1 MCEKM
6 LRLRPVAVLFV
17 VLSGLLLGGG
27 APASASAGTTI
38 GPVQINPVGHPHLC
52 WQATGNGAPVLLET
66 CASGVQAQQ
75 WSLTPDGVL
84 MNGIGYCLEALPGRR
99 AGVPLYIDFAGQCGG
114 GRGQVWQYNGTTG
127 HLFSQDTCAALG
139 GPMTTGT
146 AVVRR
151 SCPRGP
157 RWSIGYSAVTLH
169 PGTGSGTA
177 GRQFS
182 ASVTVADAASA
193 QTAYGVTVKFGVVRG
208 LSVTG
213 VAAAGWRCDRVT
225 LTCTGTLPA
234 GTSRRVDLS
243 GRLPADARPGDSY
256 ALSARTMVSGTS
268 QLPGTKR
275 TDALVRVTV
284 HAAAPAAA
292 GSPGASP
299 RLLLLAAIVV
309 VLLTGGGLLTG
320 LTLRRRPVH
329 ATAYEGRR
337 RRVESRLPGLDMPV
351 AHPAGQPDPQGDR
364 RARLGVRANVHV
376 GIAHRQVNRVHHDV
390 RPHDQDQGSATG
402 VQLHEQRV
410 GRDDGLGEVQNHIT
424 PRRP

>member
-1 MCEKM
+1 M
-6 LRLRPVAVLFV
+6 

-27 APASASAGTTI
+27 IPASASGGITI

-52 WQATGNGAPVLLET
+52 WQATGNGAPVLLAT
-66 CASGVQAQQ
+66 CDSGVQAQQ

-84 MNGIGYCLEALPGRR
+84 MNGIGYCLEALPGQR

-127 HLFSQDTCAALG
+127 HLSSQGTCAALG

-169 PGTGSGTA
+169 PGTGSGA
-177 GRQFS
+177 VGSPFN
-182 ASVTVADAASA
+182 ASVTVANAASA
-193 QTAYGVTVKFGVVRG
+193 QTAYGVSVKFGVVRG
-208 LSVTG
+208 LSFTG
-213 VAAAGWRCDRVT
+213 VTAAGWRCDRTT

-234 GTSRRVDLS
+234 GTSSRIDLS
-243 GRLPADARPGDSY
+243 GRLSASARPGDSY
-256 ALSARTMVSGTS
+256 PLSARTTISGTS
-268 QLPGTKR
+268 QLPGAER
-275 TDALVRVTV
+275 TQALVNVAV

-292 GSPGASP
+292 SAASSPGPSP
-299 RLLLLAAIVV
+299 RLFLLAGIVV
-309 VLLTGGGLLTG
+309 VLLLGGGLLTG
-320 LTLRRRPVH
+320 LTLRRRPVQ

-351 AHPAGQPDPQGDR
+351 AHAAGQPDPQDDR
-364 RARLGVRANVHV
+364 RARLSVRANVHV
-376 GIAHRQVNRVHHDV
+376 GVAHRQVNRFHHDV

-410 GRDDGLGEVQNHIT
+410 GRDDRLGEVENHVT